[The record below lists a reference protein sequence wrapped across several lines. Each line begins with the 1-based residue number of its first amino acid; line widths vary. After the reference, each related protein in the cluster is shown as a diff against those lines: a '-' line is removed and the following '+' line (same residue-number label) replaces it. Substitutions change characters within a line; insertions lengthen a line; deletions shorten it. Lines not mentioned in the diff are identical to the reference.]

1 MCFGVF
7 SAQIVPIEFKPIF
20 LNQKPQDTS
29 LEYQQGGTLAYFNI
43 SIFLKDRKWSIAQKD
58 TNNNERSQFVTFTN
72 F

>member
-20 LNQKPQDTS
+20 LNQASQNTS
-29 LEYQQGGTLAYFNI
+29 LEYQQGGTLAYFDI
-43 SIFLKDRKWSIAQKD
+43 PIFLKDRKWSIAQKD
-58 TNNNERSQFVTFTN
+58 TNNNDRSQFVIFTN